1 MSHVAIDCQSDNP
14 KLVEAESARFMAPFA
29 VTVCRM
35 GNLLLVTRSG
45 SPGLSVQEPSRY
57 AHAEPVL
64 FQRGVD
70 CDVDIGVEGSP
81 DHDVNTWRCMNA
93 DCDVSQ
99 CNRPVAWPV
108 APGPVRLRQ
117 RGHGDSLGVV
127 WRQRKKGDQGRFQVA
142 YNSVI
147 AADSSSSE
155 P

>member
-14 KLVEAESARFMAPFA
+14 ELVEAESARFMAPLIA
-29 VTVCRM
+29 VTVCRI
-35 GNLLLVTRSG
+35 GNLLLVTCSG
-45 SPGLSVQEPSRY
+45 SPDLSVQKPSRY
-57 AHAEPVL
+57 AHVRARA

-81 DHDVNTWRCMNA
+81 DLDINTWRCMNA

-117 RGHGDSLGVV
+117 RGRDDSLGVL
-127 WRQRKKGDQGRFQVA
+127 WRQRKKGD
-142 YNSVI
+142 
-147 AADSSSSE
+147 
-155 P
+155 